1 MDSRRR
7 HDIGNLGDDVLLIKL
22 FFEFFKIG
30 LFSFGGGYAT
40 IPLIQQY
47 IVETE
52 GWLTMTQFTDLV
64 TISQMTPGPIAI
76 NSATFVGA
84 QVAGPVGSV
93 VATAGV
99 TAPQTIIIL
108 TLAYFLFTK
117 QRSFRLMDMLLR
129 GIKAGIIGLI
139 FIASYD
145 MFKNAL
151 WPEGGH
157 LEIVALI
164 TFIVG
169 GVLYWK
175 KMDLIKLIILGAILG
190 IVLKLA
196 LPLVV

>member
-1 MDSRRR
+1 M
-7 HDIGNLGDDVLLIKL
+7 LLIKL

-30 LFSFGGGYAT
+30 IFSFGGGYAT

-52 GWLTMTQFTDLV
+52 GWLTMTQFTDLI

-84 QVAGPVGSV
+84 QVAGVPGSI
-93 VATAGV
+93 VATMGV
-99 TAPQTIIIL
+99 TAPQTMIML

-117 QRSFRLMDMLLR
+117 KKKFRLMDMLLR

-145 MFKNAL
+145 MFKNSL
-151 WPEGGH
+151 WPTDGSF
-157 LEIVALI
+157 EIVALI
-164 TFIVG
+164 TFVVG
-169 GVLYWK
+169 GYLYYK
-175 KMDLIKLIILGAILG
+175 KVDLIRIIMIGAVMGIGLKLCLPLII
-190 IVLKLA
+190 
-196 LPLVV
+196 

>member
-1 MDSRRR
+1 M
-7 HDIGNLGDDVLLIKL
+7 LLAKL

-40 IPLIQQY
+40 IPLIQQF
-47 IVETE
+47 IVEQE

-151 WPEGGH
+151 WPEGGN

-169 GVLYWK
+169 GVLYAK
-175 KMDLIKLIILGAILG
+175 KMDLIKLIILGAGLG

-196 LPLVV
+196 LPFLA